1 MVIIYHMIL
10 SMEKNNMKDNMNFTN
25 HSEARCRQRGIP
37 QQVAEFIVVNG
48 DFVRTHSDRKFY
60 VNKKKLGKL
69 SRKHKEFISKFD
81 KQILSTAVVCNESLD
96 TIITAMK
103 ITGPVRWN

>member
-1 MVIIYHMIL
+1 
-10 SMEKNNMKDNMNFTN
+10 MKTNTTKENINFTN
-25 HSEARCRQRGIP
+25 HSRARCRQRGIP
-37 QQVAEFIVVNG
+37 QQVVEFIVVNG
-48 DFVRTHSDRKFY
+48 DSFRTHADRKFY

-81 KQILSTAVVCNESLD
+81 KQILSTAVVCNEGLD

-103 ITGPVRWN
+103 ISGPLRWN